1 MMYIELKIESARGI
15 FTRSFKVV
23 EIQYSGGKPNHIL
36 SKRSIY
42 SGSILECEAFVRL
55 RNSNI
60 LI

>member
-1 MMYIELKIESARGI
+1 MMYIDFKIESERGI

-36 SKRSIY
+36 SKKTIY
-42 SGSILECEAFVRL
+42 SGSILECEAFIRL
-55 RNSNI
+55 RNSNT

>member
-1 MMYIELKIESARGI
+1 MMYIELKIESARGV

>member
-1 MMYIELKIESARGI
+1 MYIELKIESARGV